1 MAQSNV
7 AYDFEPAKKVKDTKK
22 PEFKV
27 IKNKNLKKIKARK
40 ANKTS
45 LVVTTLLIFVMLV
58 VVNYR
63 YNIISE
69 KNLTVQKLQI
79 AESEAAALLTN
90 AGIEYSKMVDIVEV
104 EAYAKQQLGMQEPEK
119 SQMVYVGSNFDGK
132 KVSSSTNSGITSVI
146 DTIIQKINEIF

>member
-7 AYDFEPAKKVKDTKK
+7 AYDFEPVKKVKETKK

-27 IKNKNLKKIKARK
+27 IKNKNLKKAKARK

-45 LVVTTLLIFVMLV
+45 LVVTTLLIFAMLV

-79 AESEAAALLTN
+79 AESEAASLLTN

-119 SQMVYVGSNFDGK
+119 SQMVYVGSNFDTK
-132 KVSSSTNSGITSVI
+132 TVSSSTNSGIASVI

>member
-1 MAQSNV
+1 MAQTNV

-22 PEFKV
+22 TEFKV
-27 IKNKNLKKIKARK
+27 IKNKNLKRIKARK

-45 LVVTTLLIFVMLV
+45 LIVSTLLIFVMLV

-63 YNIISE
+63 YNVISE

-79 AESEAAALLTN
+79 AETEAASLLTN
-90 AGIEYSKMVDIVEV
+90 AEIEYSKMVDIVEV

-119 SQMVYVGSNFDGK
+119 NQMVYVGSEYDGK
-132 KVSSSTNSGITSVI
+132 KVSDSSESGATSVI